1 MQARESTSYLVGC
14 ALEYAQTCKSY
25 LRCGCQEDEGSL
37 FLLLSALLTPLGWV
51 GTWLNESL
59 CINVTQYPA
68 KATEGKGISFGSW
81 FQSLVARTLCLAVGA
96 YGS

>member
-51 GTWLNESL
+51 GTWLN
-59 CINVTQYPA
+59 
-68 KATEGKGISFGSW
+68 
-81 FQSLVARTLCLAVGA
+81 
-96 YGS
+96 